1 MWDSMGVGAHFS
13 QSGGGAGLLL
23 GGEIGGE
30 KALDLVLDR
39 CFLLLLPTILEEKHE
54 TINWV

>member
-1 MWDSMGVGAHFS
+1 MGVGAHFS
-13 QSGGGAGLLL
+13 QSGGGAGLLRW
-23 GGEIGGE
+23 GEIGGE